1 MVEERRKHT
10 SEQIKHTLPTG
21 PSITVGK
28 ELHYQNERI
37 RNLVLGNL
45 GNGQQEVRDSRVS
58 MDGQS
63 HPLLSERLKHDFSRI
78 EEETDKL
85 LNVTDDPAYLFNP
98 PYMKSA
104 ERGVNETPLSND
116 PTENLKAFMMC
127 LSIINIVSKSILVKT
142 NQTHTTYIV
151 ILLNQSI
158 TVKQY

>member
-1 MVEERRKHT
+1 MKKAHT
-10 SEQIKHTLPTG
+10 AEQIKYTLPTG
-21 PSITVGK
+21 PSTTVDK
-28 ELHYQNERI
+28 ELRYQNERV

-63 HPLLSERLKHDFSRI
+63 HSLLSERLKHDFSYI

-85 LNVTDDPAYLFNP
+85 MNVTDDPAYLFNP

-116 PTENLKAFMMC
+116 PTENLKAFYDVFVDNKYC
-127 LSIINIVSKSILVKT
+127 FKSTLVKT
-142 NQTHTTYIV
+142 NQTNTTYIV
-151 ILLNQSI
+151 IHLSRNI

>member
-1 MVEERRKHT
+1 
-10 SEQIKHTLPTG
+10 
-21 PSITVGK
+21 
-28 ELHYQNERI
+28 
-37 RNLVLGNL
+37 
-45 GNGQQEVRDSRVS
+45 
-58 MDGQS
+58 
-63 HPLLSERLKHDFSRI
+63 
-78 EEETDKL
+78 
-85 LNVTDDPAYLFNP
+85 
-98 PYMKSA
+98 MKSA